1 MCPVY
6 YEYYSAGYRRR
17 SWVVRWLVNA
27 IGLLVTAAVIPGI
40 QVKNVFTALL
50 AAAVIGVVNAFVRPV
65 FLILTL
71 PLNLLTLGLFTFVL
85 NGLMLLLA
93 AVFVPGFTVSGFLAA
108 IVGAFLLSIVSSIIT
123 RVVRA

>member
-6 YEYYSAGYRRR
+6 YEYYSSGYRRR

-27 IGLLVTAAVIPGI
+27 VGLLVTAAIVPGI
-40 QVKNVFTALL
+40 VLKNVFTALL
-50 AAAVIGVVNAFVRPV
+50 AAAVVGVINAFVRPI

-71 PLNLLTLGLFTFVL
+71 PINLLTLGLFTFVL

-93 AVFVPGFTVSGFLAA
+93 AVFVPGFTVSGLWAA
-108 IVGAFLLSIVSSIIT
+108 ILGAFLLSIVSSIIT
-123 RVVRA
+123 RVAQA